1 MEKKWIY
8 TITTYEYFFLV
19 DERASPVVPHNQYTS
34 AVEAVSKDAF
44 LGTRTT
50 LSCKISGLAAKATV
64 IWKKGDDIQEGTVE
78 GQLSGDKSQ
87 ISTLTVDDPQNDEVY
102 TCVVTSGQY
111 TNSASSETIV
121 HINTFCELENA
132 ITNILKLCSFLSNLS
147 K

>member
-1 MEKKWIY
+1 M
-8 TITTYEYFFLV
+8 
-19 DERASPVVPHNQYTS
+19 
-34 AVEAVSKDAF
+34 
-44 LGTRTT
+44 
-50 LSCKISGLAAKATV
+50 AAKATV

-78 GQLSGDKSQ
+78 GQLGEDKSQ

-132 ITNILKLCSFLSNLS
+132 ITNILKLCSFLSNLLMALF
-147 K
+147 